1 MGAYADNLKEN
12 ARFGDLTDVYNYIS
26 YDTSGSTPVQ
36 AAQGTAAVL
45 GPYNDSLIEIE
56 LLSNLNPDERFLP
69 GTKVY
74 VSKDANFDSGD
85 LIPVL
90 DSSGEPV
97 GAGYSV
103 WLTAKR
109 EASVEEELWMLK
121 QRVSALENA

>member
-12 ARFGDLTDVYNYIS
+12 ARFGDLTDVYNYVS
-26 YDTSGSTPVQ
+26 YDTSGSTPAK
-36 AAQGTAAVL
+36 AASGTAAVL
-45 GPYNDSLIEIE
+45 GPYGENLIEVE
-56 LLSNLNPDERFLP
+56 LLSNANPDERFLP

-74 VSKDANFDSGD
+74 VDKTADFDSGE
-85 LIPVL
+85 LIPVK
-90 DSSGEPV
+90 DSSGQPI

-103 WLTAKR
+103 LLTAKR